1 MTVAASTGAPL
12 TSSAT
17 GEPLAPVV
25 SDMSTYLIGGRVRSA
40 PPEDPRLGRSV
51 RQGVLDGVIAEQ
63 LGFRR
68 VFLSERHDI
77 KEAGVILGGVG
88 ALTSRLEIGTGAVSV
103 TSREPRMMAAFG
115 ATMHAAYG
123 PRFILGLGRG
133 TAGFMGQKA
142 VTYQALTDFT
152 DIIRRLWRGER
163 IDYAGPAGEYRG
175 LVMQDVYEGP
185 APEIWG
191 VLLGGPKACRTAA
204 NIYDGVILNPFLT
217 AEAVH
222 NSVTWIREECARI
235 DRDPASIRIC
245 HPIVTACE
253 LDDLETRLLC
263 HARAVTYFQYDQG
276 EVWMRLNG
284 WPESFCDKLR
294 EHAQLQA
301 VASADQ
307 HFHRTELLGPAS
319 LIPDEWMQD
328 TCGIGTPDE
337 CVKTL
342 QRYRDAG
349 VDEVT
354 LYGSAPPQNASL
366 IAAWRNRPRAAS

>member
-1 MTVAASTGAPL
+1 
-12 TSSAT
+12 
-17 GEPLAPVV
+17 
-25 SDMSTYLIGGRVRSA
+25 
-40 PPEDPRLGRSV
+40 
-51 RQGVLDGVIAEQ
+51 
-63 LGFRR
+63 

-88 ALTSRLEIGTGAVSV
+88 ALTSRIEIGTGAVSV
-103 TSREPRMMAAFG
+103 PSRDPRMAAALG

-133 TAGFMGQKA
+133 TAGFMGQPA
-142 VTYQALTDFT
+142 VTYQALGDYVDTV
-152 DIIRRLWRGER
+152 RRLWRGETV
-163 IDYAGPAGEYRG
+163 AGMR
-175 LVMQDVYEGP
+175 LQDTYEGAQP
-185 APEIWG
+185 QIWG
-191 VLLGGPKACRTAA
+191 VLLGGPRACRTAA

-217 AEAVH
+217 AEAVS
-222 NSVTWIREECARI
+222 NAVGWIRGECERI

-245 HPIVTACE
+245 HPIVAACD

-284 WPESFCDKLR
+284 WPEEFCTTLR

-307 HFHRTELLGPAS
+307 HFHRRDLLGPAE
-319 LIPDEWMQD
+319 LIPDDWMQD
-328 TCGIGTPDE
+328 TCAIGTPAE

-349 VDEVT
+349 ADEVV
-354 LYGSAPPQNASL
+354 LYGSAPVQNAGL
-366 IAAWRNRPRAAS
+366 IAAWRER